1 MSFLLQQFR
10 RLVPSNRVPLLWQRY
25 VTEEAVKRERQKIT
39 LNDSDL
45 IEKFVK
51 GSGPGGQCVNKR
63 VSCVDLRHIPTGI
76 RVQCQQTRSLEINRH
91 IARKLLKDKIDEVI
105 NGDLSKYAQKAAK
118 INKAKAR
125 KARRA
130 KKKYGSKDEIA
141 DGQQVGD
148 GVIDPSETGSAA

>member
-1 MSFLLQQFR
+1 MSFLLHQLRRALPLQPINQQPR
-10 RLVPSNRVPLLWQRY
+10 LLWKRFIS
-25 VTEEAVKRERQKIT
+25 EETNAKRERKKII
-39 LNDSDL
+39 LNDEDL

-76 RVQCQQTRSLEINRH
+76 RVQCQQTRSLEQNRG
-91 IARKLLKDKIDEVI
+91 IARKLLKDKLDDLV
-105 NGDLSKYAQKAAK
+105 NGDLSKHAQKAAK

-130 KKKYGSKDEIA
+130 KKKYGTKDDDNA
-141 DGQQVGD
+141 VTS
-148 GVIDPSETGSAA
+148 IDTN